1 MSDAT
6 KREFPAER
14 FDAVYSRETILH
26 IEDKKALFQKILVSL
41 LDRHLT
47 CFIVRKLVLNIN
59 VPYFYHTFAVTY
71 NLLCKLKL
79 HFGIFK
85 KAGTQSKV

>member
-41 LDRHLT
+41 TDRHLICFVFCKLDLNIDVPKFFVIPSHLPAT
-47 CFIVRKLVLNIN
+47 CFAN
-59 VPYFYHTFAVTY
+59 VNDILECSRRSTV
-71 NLLCKLKL
+71 
-79 HFGIFK
+79 
-85 KAGTQSKV
+85 

>member
-1 MSDAT
+1 MQFEVSDAT

-41 LDRHLT
+41 ANRHLEFVLL
-47 CFIVRKLVLNIN
+47 FIK
-59 VPYFYHTFAVTY
+59 
-71 NLLCKLKL
+71 
-79 HFGIFK
+79 
-85 KAGTQSKV
+85 